1 MKLALFATG
10 LSGIVAEYILSTLA
24 SYFLGDSIIQWT
36 MILSTMLFSMGLGS
50 RISKYIVKD
59 LVKAII
65 IVEFTLSVLVSFS
78 SVLVYSSVSMMTY
91 IGVLI
96 YGLSI
101 LIGLL
106 IGMEIPIAIRL
117 NNAFEDLRVN
127 VSSIIEKDYYGSLL
141 GGVFFAFIGLPYF
154 GLTYTPFI
162 LGLINFSVALVLMF
176 TLTKALKPNQKT
188 ILYLSALSVFIIISL
203 GCYFAK
209 PIIIFGEQKKYK
221 DKIVYSEQ
229 SRYQR
234 IVMTQWNEHYW
245 FFLNGNQQFSTL
257 DESMY
262 HEPLIHPAMGLCGAP
277 SRILVVG
284 GGDGCAVREVLKY
297 ESVKEVVLVDLD
309 PAMTRIGKENEIIRK
324 LNKDALHDKRVRI
337 LNEDGFLFINNE
349 ERLYDVIIVD
359 LPDPRTLEISRMYS
373 KEFYEQCYLKLRPN
387 GVLVTQAGSP
397 YYAMKAFYCIEET
410 MNSAGLTCLPLH
422 NQILT
427 MGQWGWVI
435 GVKNQD
441 RKNLKERLKAL
452 KFENI
457 ETDWINQEA
466 ILHMLSFGKKIFLN
480 NNDSITINTVGDPVL
495 YKYYLKGNW
504 DVY

>member
-1 MKLALFATG
+1 M
-10 LSGIVAEYILSTLA
+10 
-24 SYFLGDSIIQWT
+24 
-36 MILSTMLFSMGLGS
+36 
-50 RISKYIVKD
+50 
-59 LVKAII
+59 
-65 IVEFTLSVLVSFS
+65 
-78 SVLVYSSVSMMTY
+78 
-91 IGVLI
+91 
-96 YGLSI
+96 
-101 LIGLL
+101 
-106 IGMEIPIAIRL
+106 
-117 NNAFEDLRVN
+117 
-127 VSSIIEKDYYGSLL
+127 
-141 GGVFFAFIGLPYF
+141 
-154 GLTYTPFI
+154 
-162 LGLINFSVALVLMF
+162 
-176 TLTKALKPNQKT
+176 
-188 ILYLSALSVFIIISL
+188 
-203 GCYFAK
+203 
-209 PIIIFGEQKKYK
+209 
-221 DKIVYSEQ
+221 
-229 SRYQR
+229 
-234 IVMTQWNEHYW
+234 
-245 FFLNGNQQFSTL
+245 
-257 DESMY
+257 
-262 HEPLIHPAMGLCGAP
+262 
-277 SRILVVG
+277 
-284 GGDGCAVREVLKY
+284 
-297 ESVKEVVLVDLD
+297 
-309 PAMTRIGKENEIIRK
+309 
-324 LNKDALHDKRVRI
+324 RI

-435 GVKNQD
+435 GVKNQA

-466 ILHMLSFGKKIFLN
+466 MLHMLSFGKKIFLN

>member
-59 LVKAII
+59 LVRAII

-188 ILYLSALSVFIIISL
+188 ILYLSALSVFVIISL
-203 GCYFAK
+203 GCHFAK

-245 FFLNGNQQFSTL
+245 FFLNGFS
-257 DESMY
+257 Y
-262 HEPLIHPAMGLCGAP
+262 
-277 SRILVVG
+277 
-284 GGDGCAVREVLKY
+284 
-297 ESVKEVVLVDLD
+297 
-309 PAMTRIGKENEIIRK
+309 
-324 LNKDALHDKRVRI
+324 
-337 LNEDGFLFINNE
+337 F
-349 ERLYDVIIVD
+349 
-359 LPDPRTLEISRMYS
+359 
-373 KEFYEQCYLKLRPN
+373 
-387 GVLVTQAGSP
+387 
-397 YYAMKAFYCIEET
+397 
-410 MNSAGLTCLPLH
+410 
-422 NQILT
+422 
-427 MGQWGWVI
+427 
-435 GVKNQD
+435 
-441 RKNLKERLKAL
+441 
-452 KFENI
+452 
-457 ETDWINQEA
+457 
-466 ILHMLSFGKKIFLN
+466 
-480 NNDSITINTVGDPVL
+480 
-495 YKYYLKGNW
+495 
-504 DVY
+504 

>member
-59 LVKAII
+59 LVRAII

-188 ILYLSALSVFIIISL
+188 ILYLSALSVFVIISL
-203 GCYFAK
+203 GCHFAK

-257 DESMY
+257 DEAMY
-262 HEPLIHPAMGLCGAP
+262 HEPLIHPAMELCGAP

-284 GGDGCAVREVLKY
+284 GGDGCAVREVLKHQ
-297 ESVKEVVLVDLD
+297 SVKEVVLVDLD
-309 PAMTRIGKENEIIRK
+309 PAMTRIGKENKIIRN
-324 LNKDALHDKRVRI
+324 LNKDALHDKRVKV

-410 MNSAGLTCLPLH
+410 MSSAGLTCLPLH

-427 MGQWGWVI
+427 MGQWGWVV

-441 RKNLKERLKAL
+441 HKNLKERLKAL

-457 ETDWINQEA
+457 ETAWINPEGM
-466 ILHMLSFGKKIFLN
+466 LHMISFGKKIFLDK
-480 NNDSITINTVGDPVL
+480 NDSIIINTIGDPVL